1 MRDYLFLE
9 VTSSLC
15 STCLRKIDAK
25 VIEKEGKI
33 YLHKRCPSHGFEEVL
48 VATDAAYWKMARN
61 FVKPSDMPLRWNT
74 EIKRGCP
81 YDCGLCPDHEQ
92 HSCLTLLEITEQ
104 CNLSCPV
111 CFAGSGPEHGRHRS
125 MEEIE
130 IMIEAII
137 ANEGRPD
144 IVQISGGEP
153 TIHPNF
159 FDIVEWLKN
168 SPVRHVMI
176 NTNGVKLMDR
186 EFVERLASYKPGIEI
201 YLQFDSLRKETL
213 EELRGGDLRKVRQ
226 QAIDNLNE
234 FGLSTTLVVTL
245 KKGLNDQEI
254 GEIMDYAVKQPA
266 VRGITFQPIQIAGR
280 LESFN
285 PATDR
290 LTLTEVRNGILQQSP
305 IFSDEDVLPV
315 PCHPDCLAMAYALKV
330 DGEVYPLTGLID
342 KDILLEAAKNTII
355 LENDPELL
363 QKGLFLSQLK
373 NTFSLNVTSEQTVNC
388 LSELLCC
395 LPKVSMPENLSYDNV
410 FRVIIMQFLDAYNFD
425 VRSVKKSCVHIAHP
439 DGRILPFD
447 TYNLFYREGINQ

>member
-1 MRDYLFLE
+1 
-9 VTSSLC
+9 
-15 STCLRKIDAK
+15 
-25 VIEKEGKI
+25 
-33 YLHKRCPSHGFEEVL
+33 
-48 VATDAAYWKMARN
+48 
-61 FVKPSDMPLRWNT
+61 NT

-363 QKGLFLSQLK
+363 QKGLFVSQLK
-373 NTFSLNVTSEQTVNC
+373 
-388 LSELLCC
+388 
-395 LPKVSMPENLSYDNV
+395 
-410 FRVIIMQFLDAYNFD
+410 
-425 VRSVKKSCVHIAHP
+425 
-439 DGRILPFD
+439 
-447 TYNLFYREGINQ
+447 

>member
-9 VTSSLC
+9 VTNSIC
-15 STCLRKIDAK
+15 SVCLRKIEAK

-33 YLHKRCPSHGFEEVL
+33 YLHKRCPAHGFEEVL
-48 VATDAAYWKMARN
+48 VATDAAYWRMARD
-61 FVKPSDMPLRWNT
+61 FIKPSDTPLRWNT

-111 CFAGSGPEHGRHRS
+111 CFAGSGPEQGRHRT

-130 IMIEAII
+130 TMLEAII

-153 TIHPNF
+153 TIHPQF
-159 FDIVEWLKN
+159 FEIVERLKN

-176 NTNGVKLMDR
+176 NTNGIKLMDR
-186 EFVERLASYKPGIEI
+186 EFVKKLASYKPGIEV

-226 QAIDNLNE
+226 QAIQNLNA
-234 FGLSTTLVVTL
+234 FGVSTTLVVTL
-245 KKGLNDQEI
+245 KKGLNDGEV
-254 GEIMDYAVKQPA
+254 GEIMDFAVQQPA

-280 LESFN
+280 LESFDRG
-285 PATDR
+285 TDR
-290 LTLTEVRNGILQQSP
+290 MTLTEVRENILQQSS
-305 IFSDEDVLPV
+305 IFSDEDLLPV

-330 DGEVYPLTGLID
+330 DGNIYPLTGLID
-342 KDILLEAAKNTII
+342 KSILLEAAKNTII

-363 QKGLFLSQLK
+363 QKGLFVSQLK
-373 NTFSLNVTSEQTVNC
+373 NTFSLNVTSEQMVNC
-388 LSELLCC
+388 LNDLLCC
-395 LPKVSMPENLSYDNV
+395 LPKVSIPENLSYENV
-410 FRVIIMQFLDAYNFD
+410 FRIIIMQFLDAYNFD

-439 DGRILPFD
+439 DGRIIPFD
-447 TYNLFYREGINQ
+447 TYNLFYREEKNK